1 VGIRKLSGA
10 FRGMLISQFLIEA
23 FLLTAFSTIIALIL
37 VQLLLPS
44 FNTLIDLELSIP
56 YSQPYFWLGVLV
68 FVVLTGL
75 LAGSYP
81 AFFLSSF
88 KTSQVLKGSFKKIG
102 SHFSPRKILV
112 VSQFTFAIILI
123 ASTIIIRQQIKHAQN
138 RTKGYD
144 QSQLIYHNLN
154 DQIEQGFVSFREEA
168 LQLKLVQ
175 GMSKSMSP
183 ITYSTTNSWGM
194 DWEGKDQD
202 NKQLIHRFGT
212 DIKPVELFG
221 LTLVAGR
228 DIDVTKYATDST
240 AVILNESAAEI
251 MGFDD
256 PIGQTISDGPKYHVV
271 GVVEDFIMGSPFEK
285 VIPLVIESSAS
296 WFETFHMKL
305 NPELN
310 TKENIAAI
318 EQLFEKH
325 FPDIPFEYEF
335 VDEAFANQYKEQ
347 ERFVTLTTLFSS
359 LAVIISCLGLFG
371 LSAFAAEQR
380 SKEIGVRKVL
390 GASVARILILLS
402 SDFLKLI
409 LIAIAIAT
417 PLTWYLMSEW
427 LQSFEYRTTISAGVF
442 IVASILALGIALL
455 TVIGQTY
462 RTANLNPV
470 KSLKDE

>member
-1 VGIRKLSGA
+1 
-10 FRGMLISQFLIEA
+10 
-23 FLLTAFSTIIALIL
+23 
-37 VQLLLPS
+37 
-44 FNTLIDLELSIP
+44 
-56 YSQPYFWLGVLV
+56 
-68 FVVLTGL
+68 
-75 LAGSYP
+75 
-81 AFFLSSF
+81 
-88 KTSQVLKGSFKKIG
+88 
-102 SHFSPRKILV
+102 
-112 VSQFTFAIILI
+112 
-123 ASTIIIRQQIKHAQN
+123 
-138 RTKGYD
+138 
-144 QSQLIYHNLN
+144 
-154 DQIEQGFVSFREEA
+154 
-168 LQLKLVQ
+168 
-175 GMSKSMSP
+175 MSP